1 MSQKR
6 KYKKLGKTELT
17 PEIDTQVEQHIETA
31 EKELQEI
38 RVNFRWG
45 KEQLSTVKEAAH
57 AMGVPYQTYIKQIVF
72 RQSLQDLQ
80 NVHAVKTFQESKD
93 LTQSV

>member
-6 KYKKLGKTELT
+6 KYKKLGTTELT
-17 PEIDTQVEQHIETA
+17 PEIDAQLEQQIEIA

-45 KEQLSTVKEAAH
+45 KEQLETVKNAAQT
-57 AMGVPYQTYIKQIVF
+57 MGVPYQTYIKQVVF
-72 RQSLQDLQ
+72 RQSIEDLR
-80 NVHAVKTFQESKD
+80 NF
-93 LTQSV
+93 QSVKEERLNTAQSV